1 MPRPI
6 RIEYENAFYHVMN
19 RGRARNNIFFTEIHY
34 LTFLKILGESCERF
48 GCVIHGYCLMP
59 NHYHLLI
66 QTPNANLGRI
76 MRHVNGVYTQKFNNL
91 QKIDGS
97 LFKGRY
103 KAILVDQDD
112 YLLELSKYIH
122 KNPIQTKNK
131 KDRLAREL
139 KDYKYSSYR
148 NYLNISPTPRWLNKE
163 LTLSKFKNDRNFIER
178 YQFFVEQG
186 ENKELE
192 EFFNKKNQE
201 AILGAGKFKDRV
213 LTGKLLNQ
221 PEKQDQIKKEVNNK
235 VTAEEIVTVVAN
247 VFMVSRESILK
258 RQEGRPKKNIPK
270 VMAIYLIQK
279 YKNLTLKEIADMFE
293 LKHSGSVSRSLSKMK
308 EIIKDNFLEKKLGE
322 IEGGLWFMERT

>member
-91 QKIDGS
+91 QK
-97 LFKGRY
+97 
-103 KAILVDQDD
+103 
-112 YLLELSKYIH
+112 
-122 KNPIQTKNK
+122 
-131 KDRLAREL
+131 
-139 KDYKYSSYR
+139 
-148 NYLNISPTPRWLNKE
+148 
-163 LTLSKFKNDRNFIER
+163 
-178 YQFFVEQG
+178 
-186 ENKELE
+186 
-192 EFFNKKNQE
+192 
-201 AILGAGKFKDRV
+201 
-213 LTGKLLNQ
+213 
-221 PEKQDQIKKEVNNK
+221 
-235 VTAEEIVTVVAN
+235 
-247 VFMVSRESILK
+247 
-258 RQEGRPKKNIPK
+258 
-270 VMAIYLIQK
+270 
-279 YKNLTLKEIADMFE
+279 ADMFE
-293 LKHSGSVSRSLSKMK
+293 LKHSGSVIRSLSKMK